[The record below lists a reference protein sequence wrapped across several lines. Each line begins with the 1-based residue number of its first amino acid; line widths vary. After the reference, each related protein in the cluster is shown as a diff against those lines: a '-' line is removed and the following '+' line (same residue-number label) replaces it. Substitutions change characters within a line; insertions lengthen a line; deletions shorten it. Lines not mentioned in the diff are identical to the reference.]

1 MASHP
6 TIMSIS
12 FFDAIKQGN
21 RYEVERQLIVDPSL
35 IHVREDGLSPI
46 MIAAY
51 HHEPEIASFLAD
63 KTVALTIFEAAAT
76 GKINN
81 ILRLLARDPQLV
93 NAYAG
98 DGFQALGLACYFGH
112 FDVAEYLIK
121 AGAPV
126 NSAARNEL
134 KAMPIHSA
142 ASAGHVKIVELLLKN
157 RADPN
162 AREQNGYTPLH
173 AAAQNGDL
181 EMIRTLLYGG
191 AGLDLKSDDG
201 KFPLDLALEG
211 GHTAA
216 AKLLQEGITKRFKT
230 KRE

>member
-1 MASHP
+1 
-6 TIMSIS
+6 MSIS

-51 HHEPEIASFLAD
+51 HHQPEIASFLAD
-63 KTVALTIFEAAAT
+63 KTVALTIFEASAT

-93 NAYAG
+93 NAYAP

-112 FDVAEYLIK
+112 IDVVDYLIK

-126 NSAARNEL
+126 NSFSRNEL
-134 KAMPIHSA
+134 KAAPIQSA
-142 ASAGHVKIVELLLKN
+142 ASAGHAKIVELLLKQG
-157 RADPN
+157 ADPN
-162 AREQNGYTPLH
+162 VREQGGFTPLH
-173 AAAQNGDL
+173 AAAQNGD
-181 EMIRTLLYGG
+181 ENMIRALLYGG
-191 AGLDLKSDDG
+191 ADLTLRSDDR
-201 KFPLDLALEG
+201 KTPLDLARAA
-211 GHTAA
+211 GHTEAM
-216 AKLLQEGITKRFKT
+216 KLLEEGITKRFKT
-230 KRE
+230 K